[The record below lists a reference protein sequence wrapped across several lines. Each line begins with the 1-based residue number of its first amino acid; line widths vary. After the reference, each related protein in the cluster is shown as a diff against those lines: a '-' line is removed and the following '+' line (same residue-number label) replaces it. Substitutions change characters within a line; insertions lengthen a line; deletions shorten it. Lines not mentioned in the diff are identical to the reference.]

1 MGITEGVGRMEEG
14 AQPAGGPARGEP
26 EGDERLSVLRM
37 VQQGR
42 LSPEQALQLLEAL
55 GFGGPS
61 QGGGG
66 VSGEVAGPGGATTG
80 ATGGRAGEGADQGS
94 EAGREAASGRSA
106 AGGRGRV
113 LRIRIF
119 EDGQDRVR
127 LAIPLGL
134 ARSALRLIPRS
145 AARYMEGIDLHGL
158 LDQIEQGAYG
168 KILEVLEG
176 DARVE
181 IAVE

>member
-1 MGITEGVGRMEEG
+1 MGEG
-14 AQPAGGPARGEP
+14 AQPATGPARDEP

-55 GFGGPS
+55 GFGGSS
-61 QGGGG
+61 QGGGETA
-66 VSGEVAGPGGATTG
+66 EVASPGGATAG
-80 ATGGRAGEGADQGS
+80 ATGGRSGEGTGQGS
-94 EAGREAASGRSA
+94 EAGREAASGRPA

-119 EDGQDRVR
+119 EGGEDRVR

-168 KILEVLEG
+168 KILEVLED